1 MRFYYFLLFFL
12 LTNAIV
18 IAQSDKN
25 TDHQSILWTRYY
37 NQLLLN
43 EKWSLHSEF
52 DNRLF
57 TKPVQ
62 ENLYAVRIQG
72 RYKINDHLETGVGF
86 TYFSVDTQV
95 PENNLDFNIPE
106 YRGQQDITWKQK
118 TGKITINQ
126 RFQLEE
132 RFIHNANKESLL
144 PGSTFSW
151 RFRYRLQ
158 GDYTVWKKEKQVL
171 KAVVSDEIM
180 FNFGKKIIKNTFDQ
194 NRIYAAIH
202 YGLNN
207 NLAFEFGY
215 LNSFQ
220 RRASGIDYFNRDII
234 RFSIFHKI
242 KIYKKGLNYIFIL
255 KRLKIIKNYFYFKY

>member
-1 MRFYYFLLFFL
+1 MKFYYFLLFFL
-12 LTNAIV
+12 LTNMTLM
-18 IAQSDKN
+18 AQSEKN
-25 TDHQSILWTRYY
+25 IDNQSILWTRYY

-43 EKWSLHSEF
+43 EKLSLHTEF

-57 TKPVQ
+57 IQPLQ
-62 ENLYAVRIQG
+62 ENLFVIRIQG
-72 RYKINDHLETGVGF
+72 RYKINNHLETGAGF
-86 TYFSVDTQV
+86 AYFSVDTQV
-95 PENNLDFNIPE
+95 PEINPDYNTPE
-106 YRGQQDITWKQK
+106 YRCQQDLTWKSNVNK
-118 TGKITINQ
+118 VTLIQ
-126 RFQLEE
+126 RFQVEE
-132 RFIHNANKESLL
+132 RFIRNASKEELL
-144 PGSTFSW
+144 SGTTFFW

-158 GDYTVWKKEKQVL
+158 GDYTFWKKEKQLL

-207 NLAFEFGY
+207 NLAFELGY

-220 RRASGIDYFNRDII
+220 RRVSGIDYFNRDII

-242 KIYKKGLNYIFIL
+242 KISKKG
-255 KRLKIIKNYFYFKY
+255 

>member
-1 MRFYYFLLFFL
+1 MKALRIIFFL
-12 LTNAIV
+12 FVSVLCQ
-18 IAQSDKN
+18 AQTDKN
-25 TDHQSILWTRYY
+25 VDHQSILWTRYY

-57 TKPVQ
+57 LKPVQ
-62 ENLYAVRIQG
+62 ENLYVIRIQG
-72 RYKINDHLETGVGF
+72 RYKINDHVETGIGF
-86 TYFSVDTQV
+86 AYFSVDTQV
-95 PENNLDFNIPE
+95 PEINPDFNIPE
-106 YRGQQDITWKQK
+106 YRGQQDITWKQN

-132 RFIHNANKESLL
+132 RFIHNANKEELL
-144 PGSTFSW
+144 PGTMFFW

-158 GDYTVWKKEKQVL
+158 GDYTFWKKENQLL
-171 KAVVSDEIM
+171 KAVLSDEIM
-180 FNFGKKIIKNTFDQ
+180 FNFGKNIIKNTFDQ

-202 YGLNN
+202 YGLNTN
-207 NLAFEFGY
+207 VAFELGY

-220 RRASGIDYFNRDII
+220 RRANGIDYFNRDIV

-242 KIYKKGLNYIFIL
+242 KISKKV
-255 KRLKIIKNYFYFKY
+255 

>member
-1 MRFYYFLLFFL
+1 MKFYYFLLFSL
-12 LTNAIV
+12 LTTANL

-25 TDHQSILWTRYY
+25 IDHQSILWSRYY

-57 TKPVQ
+57 VQPIQ
-62 ENLYAVRIQG
+62 ENLYLIRVQG
-72 RYKINDHLETGVGF
+72 RYKINDHLETGAGF
-86 TYFSVDTQV
+86 AYFSVDTQV
-95 PENNLDFNIPE
+95 PEINPNYSTPE
-106 YRGQQDITWKQK
+106 YRGQQDITWKLNRNK
-118 TGKITINQ
+118 VTFMQ

-132 RFIHNANKESLL
+132 RFIHNTNKDERL
-144 PGSTFSW
+144 PGTTFSW

-158 GDYTVWKKEKQVL
+158 ADYTFWKKEKQLL

-194 NRIYAAIH
+194 NRIYAALH
-202 YGLNN
+202 YGLNS
-207 NLAFEFGY
+207 NLAFELGY

-242 KIYKKGLNYIFIL
+242 KIQKKA
-255 KRLKIIKNYFYFKY
+255 